1 MMQSLNALRRN
12 QLFTL
17 TTNSLLILLA
27 GIALVGAILI
37 EYPVGDQLQLN
48 AGEVAQK
55 DILAPRRITY
65 ESEVRT
71 LQARER
77 AALAVPDYYDP
88 PQGRI
93 RRLQVTH
100 AENVLEFITA
110 VRQDN
115 LTPTETRLGSLQTIN
130 DLALSQ
136 GIAESILNLTEEE
149 WQLVVKEVPLILD
162 QIMQQEIRETSLA
175 AARRRVAVL
184 ISPDLDDGTELV
196 ATELVR
202 LLVRPNTFL
211 NPERT
216 AELRAQA
223 QEAVPTQV
231 VVLEQGEI
239 ILRAGNI
246 VTAENVEALDQIGLG
261 QSRRDFWSVTQALL
275 VAAVMLAMIGGAIY
289 RLRIHTLFSRQET
302 SLLVVLAI
310 FGVIAAKLMIV
321 PHPWMPFLF
330 PLAALGMLVALLLD
344 TQLAAIFVLA
354 FTLLVAY
361 LSQGNLFLIFFSCA
375 GGLLGA
381 VVLGKA
387 ERLTNFLW
395 AGLAIIISNLAISAA
410 FWPQSLE
417 AITTTL
423 VLQSLT
429 ISMLNGVLATSLGLI
444 GYFGLGT
451 LFGITTNLQLMEL
464 SRPTHPLLRQLLLK
478 APGTY
483 HHTILVSNLA
493 ERAAEAIG
501 ADAFLTRVGAYYH
514 DIGKTVRP
522 YFFVENFLDEENSPH
537 TGLDP
542 RTSAQIIISHVKD
555 GVDLACKYRLPEPL
569 QDFIREH
576 HGTQLVAY
584 FYHQAQTQEGAQNVD
599 PADFRYPGPNPRTK
613 ESAIM
618 LLADVCEAAVRAHRP
633 ASREDLQTL
642 VDKLIT
648 ERVLDGM
655 LDSSPLTFQEMQIIK
670 SVFLQVLQ
678 GIHHP
683 RILYPPSPSEKIENN
698 SPAQQPDTQPALS
711 LAAMPT
717 QASKK

>member
-1 MMQSLNALRRN
+1 MQSLNALRRN

-27 GIALVGAILI
+27 GITLVGAILI
-37 EYPVGDQLQLN
+37 EFPTGEQTQFNVGD
-48 AGEVAQK
+48 VAQK

-71 LQARER
+71 LLVKER
-77 AALAVPDYYDP
+77 AAQAVPDYYDP
-88 PQGRI
+88 PQSRI
-93 RRLQVTH
+93 RHLQVTH
-100 AENVLEFITA
+100 ARNVLEFITS
-110 VRQDN
+110 VRQDS
-115 LTPTETRLGSLQTIN
+115 LTPSETRLGYLQTIN
-130 DLALSQ
+130 DLALTQ
-136 GIAESILNLTEEE
+136 NIAEQILGLSWDNWE
-149 WQLVVKEVPLILD
+149 LVRREVPLVLD
-162 QIMQQEIRETSLA
+162 QIMQQEIRENSLS
-175 AARRRVAVL
+175 AARRRAAVL
-184 ISPDLDDGTELV
+184 VSPDLDDDTELV
-196 ATELVR
+196 TTELVR

-216 AELRAQA
+216 AELREQA
-223 QEAVPTQV
+223 QEAVPPQV
-231 VVLEQGEI
+231 VVLEQGES
-239 ILRAGNI
+239 ILRAGSI
-246 VTAENVEALDQIGLG
+246 VTAENVEALAQIGLG
-261 QSRRDFWSVTQALL
+261 QSQRSSWSVLQALL
-275 VAAVMLAMIGGAIY
+275 IAAVMLALIGGAIY

-302 SLLVVLAI
+302 SLLVLLAI
-310 FGVIAAKLMIV
+310 FGVIAAKLMII

-344 TQLAAIFVLA
+344 TQLATIVVLA
-354 FTLLVAY
+354 FTLLIAH
-361 LSQGNLFLIFFSCA
+361 LSQGNLFLIFYTCA

-381 VVLGKA
+381 LVLGKA
-387 ERLTNFLW
+387 ERLTAFLW
-395 AGLAIIISNLAISAA
+395 AGLAIIVSNLVTSIA

-417 AITTTL
+417 TITPSL

-429 ISMLNGVLATSLGLI
+429 IGLLNGVLATSLGLI

-522 YFFVENFLDEENSPH
+522 YFFVENFPDEEHSPH

-576 HGTQLVAY
+576 HGKQLVAY
-584 FYHQAQTQEGAQNVD
+584 FYRQAQTQEGAKNVD

-633 ASREDLQTL
+633 ANRDDLHAL

-655 LDSSPLTFQEMQIIK
+655 LDASPLTFQELQIIK
-670 SVFLQVLQ
+670 SIFLQVLQ

-683 RILYPPSPSEKIENN
+683 RIVYPSSSPEQTEIDSLVLPSN
-698 SPAQQPDTQPALS
+698 TQPAR
-711 LAAMPT
+711 
-717 QASKK
+717 